1 MNKLHYFMVG
11 MPSAGKTSFVVRLCS
26 QLLMNEG
33 TLMYRLSDGE
43 LPKDTNIS
51 KGNWIRCRECKIL

>member
-43 LPKDTNIS
+43 LPEQKHRWWNCS
-51 KGNWIRCRECKIL
+51 RFYCIL

>member
-43 LPKDTNIS
+43 LQI
-51 KGNWIRCRECKIL
+51 GRAHV

>member
-1 MNKLHYFMVG
+1 MVG

-43 LPKDTNIS
+43 LPEMSLRFMILSLTRTI
-51 KGNWIRCRECKIL
+51 KGRWHI

>member
-43 LPKDTNIS
+43 LPEGYEYIKGQLDTM
-51 KGNWIRCRECKIL
+51 